1 MTNYSINYLCLYILL
16 YKSRK
21 SLEEHNSVLHTV
33 VVVVVVVYIQNLTR
47 VTLVQFTVSGTVQ
60 MERYTAQ
67 DQRMEP
73 FDCG

>member
-21 SLEEHNSVLHTV
+21 SLEEHNSVLHT